1 MKKLPRSFYSQ
12 SALLVAKDLLGKIL
26 VRKIGKT
33 ILSGKIVEVEAY
45 LGVKDQASHAYRGRT
60 KRNEVMFRE
69 GGCLYVYF
77 TYGMHF
83 CANIVTGRQGTGEAV
98 LIRALEPVTGIDV
111 MKRKR
116 GFAKSAGA
124 THTLTNG
131 PAKLCQALGIERK
144 ENGIDLLGDEIYLI
158 AGEPILKS
166 SIGTSDRVGISR
178 EKEKQWRFFIR
189 GNEWISK

>member
-1 MKKLPRSFYSQ
+1 MKKLPRSFYTR
-12 SALLVAKDLLGKIL
+12 SALLVAQDLLGKIL

-45 LGVKDQASHAYRGRT
+45 LGMMDPASHAYHGQT

-83 CANIVTGRQGTGEAV
+83 CANIVTGEQDEGEAV
-98 LIRALEPVTGIDV
+98 LIRALEPVTGIEV
-111 MKRKR
+111 MKRNR
-116 GFAKSAGA
+116 GFAKSAGT

-144 ENGIDLLGDEIYLI
+144 DNGIDLLGTEIYVI
-158 AGEPILKS
+158 AGESIPKS
-166 SIGTSDRVGISR
+166 SIDTSGRIGISR
-178 EKEKQWRFFIR
+178 GKEKQWRSFIK

>member
-1 MKKLPRSFYSQ
+1 LKKLPRSFYARP
-12 SALLVAKDLLGKIL
+12 ALLVAKDLLGKIL

-33 ILSGKIVEVEAY
+33 ILSGEIVEVEAY
-45 LGVKDQASHAYRGRT
+45 LGVKDPASHAYRGRT

-98 LIRALEPVTGIDV
+98 LIRALEPVTGIEV

-116 GFAKSAGA
+116 GFPKSAGA
-124 THTLTNG
+124 TPTLTNG
-131 PAKLCQALGIERK
+131 PGKLCQALGIGRK

-158 AGEPILKS
+158 AGEPIPKS
-166 SIGTSDRVGISR
+166 SIGTSGRVGISQG
-178 EKEKQWRFFIR
+178 KEKKWRFFVK
-189 GNEWISK
+189 GNKWVSG